1 MKIYCVNLKRS
12 HERRKAMEAQF
23 AKYGLE
29 HEFIEAVD
37 GSQLTDEYVR
47 KVYSLWRTRFRRGK
61 GLSRGE
67 IGCALSHIGIWKR
80 VIADG
85 EPVIVFEDDITFCDE
100 IKDGLSKIVAYLATA
115 REPALVKMSGWPG
128 GNTETGEFIAENYLT
143 GTYAYGLN
151 AAAASLLLAAYTPI
165 KGQIDHYCYMVRHF
179 GLKLVSYDRTIVK
192 LIADSES
199 TIGEGR
205 FGRPSRG
212 MRLLFGVWRLL
223 GKTIDR
229 LLLPFEHCKIPVFV
243 YPGGGDM
250 RFSKSA
256 NVYQKRK
263 LVAENLH
270 GIFLA
275 KKGTK
280 TWPEFEP
287 AMRTKLPRYVKPI
300 YCDGPSNEVGFI
312 KTILQRI
319 FLWRRSVLFCW
330 DPPGIFWRDRKDWLA
345 RFRCWV
351 LNQLQSAAI
360 MCSRVTI
367 FNLHRG
373 FAEANL
379 WRCAVKRCEFFPN
392 GVCLEERLRAVEGI
406 AHVPHRLAINNAFMR
421 GKGCFFV
428 ADVLSKLKQ
437 KIPGLSIAW
446 VGADCG
452 DREAVR
458 DRLQVA
464 GFDFAREVVHF
475 GPAGF
480 DESAKVL
487 ATASV
492 ALNAYPDVPSLRWN
506 YVLKIPEFLAYGL
519 RVVSADLPG
528 SASYGTETFRAGDVD
543 DAVAKLVAAF
553 NSSSMPLETE
563 KASKHLNLQTSK
575 PLSLSSLSQWDWQ
588 AINHLIAE
596 KVRKF

>member
-23 AKYGLE
+23 AKYGLK

-37 GSQLTDEYVR
+37 GSQLTDEHVR

-85 EPVIVFEDDITFCDE
+85 EPVIVFEDDITFCDG

-115 REPALVKMSGWPG
+115 REPTLVKMSGWPG
-128 GNTETGEFIAENYLT
+128 GNTETGEFVDKSYLT

-199 TIGEGR
+199 TIGECR
-205 FGRPSRG
+205 FRRPSSG
-212 MRLLFGVWRLL
+212 MRLLFGVWRLW
-223 GKTIDR
+223 GKTIDW

-243 YPGGGDM
+243 YLGGGDM

-275 KKGTK
+275 NKGTK

-287 AMRTKLPRYVKPI
+287 AMRTKLPRYAKSI
-300 YCDGPSNEVGFI
+300 YCDNPSSELGFL
-312 KTILQRI
+312 KTIFQRI
-319 FLWRRSVLFCW
+319 FLWRRPVLFCW
-330 DPPGIFWRDRKDWLA
+330 DPPGIYWRDRKDWLA
-345 RFRCWV
+345 RIRCWA

-360 MCSRVTI
+360 LCSRVTI

-373 FAEANL
+373 FAESNL

-392 GVCLEERLRAVEGI
+392 GTCVEQNQNDAEGV
-406 AHVPHRLAINNAFMR
+406 AHVAHRVAISNAFMAR
-421 GKGCFFV
+421 KGCFWL
-428 ADVLSKLKQ
+428 ADRLVEAKRR
-437 KIPGLSIAW
+437 IADLSIVW
-446 VGADCG
+446 VGADHG
-452 DREAVR
+452 DLAAVR
-458 DRLQVA
+458 ARLLA
-464 GFDFAREVVHF
+464 GGFADAELVHLGTAKHADALRLWASAEV
-475 GPAGF
+475 GF
-480 DESAKVL
+480 
-487 ATASV
+487 
-492 ALNAYPDVPSLRWN
+492 NAYPDQPSVRWN
-506 YVLKIPEFLAYGL
+506 HVLKLPEFMSLGL
-519 RVVSADLPG
+519 PVVSVNLPG
-528 SASYGTETFRAGDVD
+528 AHEYVTQDVGVLFSAGDEHG
-543 DAVAKLVAAF
+543 AVNA
-553 NSSSMPLETE
+553 M
-563 KASKHLNLQTSK
+563 LNLLSAQGLLSK
-575 PLSLSSLSQWDWQ
+575 CRVRALSAVRAYDWAEINRQ
-588 AINHLIAE
+588 IAAILLKDIGG
-596 KVRKF
+596 